1 MVCVINPCG
10 RSEGSDVCCRFN
22 CFKQLWFHRCKRKKQ
37 VVTVTQF
44 QNFCKYFANVP
55 LRAANVT
62 FTKSI
67 LCGRWQKHPV
77 TWSAPAL
84 QFCVCQARTIWQRGR
99 LERLLLRA
107 WFKCAIPARI
117 KTNMQKKRVACLRAT
132 RNWVDLFEA
141 VFPTAFKHIVP
152 NLVGLSGAGSR
163 CGPTWLSSKSRLV
176 VSSVVPATDDSLSIN
191 VNVKNRRP
199 WSRNMKDLEDSL
211 KMCLYA
217 WKRH

>member
-1 MVCVINPCG
+1 M
-10 RSEGSDVCCRFN
+10 RR
-22 CFKQLWFHRCKRKKQ
+22 KRDFYK
-37 VVTVTQF
+37 
-44 QNFCKYFANVP
+44 KYFVWAVAKTSSHIKRSSFKMTLQWVFCNSV
-55 LRAANVT
+55 LARRVQWGVAAVRN
-62 FTKSI
+62 S
-67 LCGRWQKHPV
+67 CSWRR
-77 TWSAPAL
+77 SSSAL
-84 QFCVCQARTIWQRGR
+84 QPIRV
-99 LERLLLRA
+99 
-107 WFKCAIPARI
+107 

-163 CGPTWLSSKSRLV
+163 CGPTWLSSTSKIRCCRASQRFN
-176 VSSVVPATDDSLSIN
+176 SLSID

>member
-1 MVCVINPCG
+1 MWAVAKTSSHIK
-10 RSEGSDVCCRFN
+10 RSS
-22 CFKQLWFHRCKRKKQ
+22 FKLTLQWVFCNSVLAKRVQ
-37 VVTVTQF
+37 WG
-44 QNFCKYFANVP
+44 
-55 LRAANVT
+55 AAAVWNSCSWRRT
-62 FTKSI
+62 S
-67 LCGRWQKHPV
+67 
-77 TWSAPAL
+77 SAL
-84 QFCVCQARTIWQRGR
+84 QPMRV
-99 LERLLLRA
+99 
-107 WFKCAIPARI
+107 